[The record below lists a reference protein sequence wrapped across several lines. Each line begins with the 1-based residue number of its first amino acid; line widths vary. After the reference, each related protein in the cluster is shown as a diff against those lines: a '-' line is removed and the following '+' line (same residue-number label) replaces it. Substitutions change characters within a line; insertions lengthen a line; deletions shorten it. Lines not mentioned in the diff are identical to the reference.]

1 MANNFIQFNSNKN
14 NMMDDTTYAKQAP
27 LGIVGGGVQRLTLN
41 STINYS
47 IKHLVL

>member
-27 LGIVGGGVQRLTLN
+27 LGIVGGVQRLTLS